1 MHDPLDISN
10 GASAVGEW
18 LSGTGPESDI
28 VMSTRIRLARNVSE
42 YPFLTRIEERQKAEL
57 ERFLRD
63 KLERAGLTDAKSA
76 DADTKSKLLYKNL
89 NELSPID
96 RQCLVE
102 RHLISRDHAT
112 GDGGRGVA
120 LGESERLSVMV
131 NEEDHLRVQ
140 VLRSGFQPDAAWDQI
155 SKVDRK
161 LEGDLNFS
169 FSPHFGY
176 LTACPTNVGTG
187 MRVSVM
193 LHLPALVMTKQIEK
207 VFHAV
212 TKINLAVRGFY
223 GEGTQASGDFYQISN
238 QVTLGKSE
246 EDVLKTVADHVP
258 QIIKFERNVRETL
271 INENRAGLE
280 DRVWR
285 AYGMLERARL
295 ITSEETMDYLS
306 AVRMGVNLGLVDKIP
321 IGLVNQLFI
330 LTQPAHLQKLEG
342 RELETPERDETRA
355 TFIRQKLASL
365 N

>member
-1 MHDPLDISN
+1 MRDPLDFGKEAAKN
-10 GASAVGEW
+10 ATGEW
-18 LSGTGPESDI
+18 LSGSGPESDI

-63 KLERAGLTDAKSA
+63 KLQKVRLGIEV
-76 DADTKSKLLYKNL
+76 LYKNL
-89 NELSPID
+89 NDTTALD
-96 RQCLVE
+96 RICLVE
-102 RHLISRDHAT
+102 RHLISRDHAS
-112 GDGGRGVA
+112 GEGGRGVA
-120 LGESERLSVMV
+120 LGENETLSVMV

-140 VLRSGFQPDAAWDQI
+140 VLRSGFQPDAAWQHI
-155 SKVDRK
+155 SRVDRT
-161 LEGDLNFS
+161 LEGELNFS
-169 FSPHFGY
+169 FSPQFGY

-238 QVTLGKSE
+238 QVTLGRSE
-246 EDVLKTVADHVP
+246 EDVLKIMSDHVP
-258 QIIKFERNVRETL
+258 QIVAYERNTREKL
-271 INENRAGLE
+271 ISENRAGLE

-285 AYGMLERARL
+285 AFGLLERSRL

-306 AVRMGVNLGLVDKIP
+306 AVRMGVNLGLIDKIP
-321 IGLVNQLFI
+321 IQAVNELFI
-330 LTQPAHLQKLEG
+330 LTQPAHLQKLHG
-342 RELETPERDETRA
+342 RELETPERDELRSSY
-355 TFIRQKLASL
+355 IRQKLAGL

>member
-1 MHDPLDISN
+1 MHDPLEIGKN
-10 GASAVGEW
+10 ATGEW
-18 LSGTGPESDI
+18 LSGKGPESDV

-42 YPFLTRIEERQKAEL
+42 FPFLTRIEERQKSEL

-63 KLERAGLTDAKSA
+63 KLQKASLGDEV
-76 DADTKSKLLYKNL
+76 LYKNL
-89 NELSPID
+89 NETSPID
-96 RQCLVE
+96 RICLVE
-102 RHLISRDHAT
+102 RHLISRDHAS
-112 GDGGRGVA
+112 GEGGRGVA
-120 LGESERLSVMV
+120 LVENETLSVMV

-140 VLRSGFQPDAAWDQI
+140 VLRSGFQPDVAWQHI
-155 SKVDRK
+155 SKVDRA
-161 LEGDLNFS
+161 LEDELNFS
-169 FSPHFGY
+169 FSPQFGY

-193 LHLPALVMTKQIEK
+193 LHLPALVMTKHIEK

-246 EDVLKTVADHVP
+246 EDVLKIMADHVP
-258 QIIKFERNVRETL
+258 QIVAYERNTREKL
-271 INENRAGLE
+271 VSENRPGLE

-285 AYGMLERARL
+285 AYGLLDRARL

-306 AVRMGVNLGLVDKIP
+306 AVRMGVNLGLIDKIP
-321 IGLVNQLFI
+321 IQTVNELFI
-330 LTQPAHLQKLEG
+330 LTQPAHLQKLNG
-342 RELETPERDETRA
+342 RELETPERDELRA
-355 TFIRQKLASL
+355 TFIRQKIAGL